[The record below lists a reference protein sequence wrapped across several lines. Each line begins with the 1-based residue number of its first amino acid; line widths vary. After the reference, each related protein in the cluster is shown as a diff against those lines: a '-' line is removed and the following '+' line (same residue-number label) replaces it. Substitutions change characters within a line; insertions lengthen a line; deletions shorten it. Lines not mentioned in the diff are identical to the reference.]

1 MKRGMVLALICGSAL
16 LAIPSGAHAQTYLTK
31 NGLTLN
37 QDFITR
43 VEMAMSEAAIYIR
56 QQPTAG
62 GANHQ
67 AWSAFAGQVLGS
79 PRQYAANYV
88 VHLMSDPVFVGTI
101 TCSGSP
107 QVCTTT
113 VTDAQ
118 LYAVV
123 SAQWAAW
130 AVQ

>member
-1 MKRGMVLALICGSAL
+1 MNWLRWAGVALVIAICALPVSAL
-16 LAIPSGAHAQTYLTK
+16 AQTYLDK

-37 QDFITR
+37 QDFLTR

-56 QQPTAG
+56 QQATAG

-88 VHLMSDPVFVGTI
+88 VHLMSDPVFTGTI

-107 QVCTTT
+107 QICTTT
-113 VTDAQ
+113 ITDAQ